1 MGIRELISSE
11 LVDFHIKSET
21 KQEAIE
27 ALVDILFKAGKIFD
41 KNEFYKSVMARE
53 EQFSTGIGLGIAI
66 PHGKGKMVKEAAIA
80 FGRTDKGID
89 FSSID
94 NLPVRY
100 VFMIAVP
107 EGESAVHLKAIS
119 EISRKLMRKEIRESL
134 LKCENYNEFI
144 KILGDES

>member
-1 MGIRELISSE
+1 VSIRELISNE
-11 LVDFHIKSET
+11 LVDFHIKSQT
-21 KQEAIE
+21 KQDVIE
-27 ALVDILFKAGKIFD
+27 VLIEILFKAGKIFD
-41 KNEFYKSVMARE
+41 KDEFYKAVLTRE

-80 FGRTDKGID
+80 FGRTDIGID

-94 NLPVRY
+94 NVPVRY
-100 VFMIAVP
+100 IFMIAVP

-119 EISRKLMRKEIRESL
+119 EISRKLMRKELRESL

>member
-1 MGIRELISSE
+1 VGIRELISNE
-11 LVDFHIKSET
+11 LVDFHIEAKT
-21 KQEAIE
+21 KQEAIK

-41 KNEFYKSVMARE
+41 KDEFYKSVIARE

-80 FGRTDKGID
+80 FGRTEKGIN

-94 NLPVRY
+94 NLSVRY

-119 EISRKLMRKEIRESL
+119 EISRKLMRREIREAL
-134 LKCENYNEFI
+134 LKCENYSEFI